1 MVNAGKY
8 GFLPSNSGEQNA
20 RNLNLLLEQEHEI
33 EVTVP
38 GVYALS
44 DTILIGSN
52 TTLRFGEGVYIK
64 RESHQEEAGYAFV
77 NKGAYTR
84 EYDENITITGL
95 YLICNGVECSGPTPG
110 STKIIPGL
118 SGHVCFFYVKNL
130 VIDHFTSLDLPS
142 KRFGIHI
149 CTFENIRVE
158 NVVIE
163 GRKDAVHLGR
173 GKNFVIKNGYFKT
186 FDDPIALNAHDY
198 STSNPQL
205 GWIEDGLIENC
216 YDYNEA
222 STDGYFCRILAG
234 SWTDWYKGMV
244 IQRSDTVIHG
254 GRMYRAIMEPD
265 GKTYVSLT
273 PPTHEKG
280 AAFHE
285 DIRWEFVQDEICYN
299 CGCRN
304 IRFKDIYIE
313 KDRPVAISIHHD
325 NDRWS
330 RSVYPGSVAPVQENI
345 VFENINILGKVPV
358 FLSCISPLKQFEIK
372 NSNLADAK
380 IDLIELEQIEAY
392 PEADFKFTN
401 TEVCEIS
408 ATPKR
413 TYKAE

>member
-1 MVNAGKY
+1 MVNASKY
-8 GFLPSNSGEQNA
+8 GFLPSNSGEENA
-20 RNLNLLLEQEHEI
+20 RAFNALLERNHEI
-33 EVTVP
+33 EVTIP

-52 TTLRFGEGVYIK
+52 TTLRFGENVYIK
-64 RESHQEEAGYAFV
+64 REPHQGEIGYAFV

-95 YLICNGVECSGPTPG
+95 HLICNRVECSEPAPG
-110 STKIIPGL
+110 SAKIIPGL
-118 SGHVCFFYVKNL
+118 RGHVCFFYVKNL

-142 KRFGIHI
+142 KDFGIHI

-205 GWIEDGLIENC
+205 GWIEDGVIENC

-234 SWTDWYKGMV
+234 SWTDWYAGMV

-254 GRMYRAIMEPD
+254 GRMYRAIMPPD
-265 GKTYVSLT
+265 GNTYVSLT
-273 PPTHEKG
+273 PPTHHKG

-304 IRFKDIYIE
+304 IYFKDIYIE

-380 IDLIELEQIEAY
+380 IDLIELEQIESY